1 MGRKNGHRTFFWEG
15 CLPACN
21 VYKNPHKEKFPQCHS
36 NASFLIMFQTL
47 MIWGQPCRYYQ
58 DCEAA
63 RRHLSRQ
70 ESLALDR
77 CRLVLSLADDGTRSS
92 TCDQVLDSWS

>member
-1 MGRKNGHRTFFWEG
+1 MDRKNDQRTI
-15 CLPACN
+15 CLGVLPPRLHFL
-21 VYKNPHKEKFPQCHS
+21 KLPHKEKFPKWQS
-36 NASFLIMFQTL
+36 NASFLIIFQTL

-70 ESLALDR
+70 ESLALGC

-92 TCDQVLDSWS
+92 T